1 MTLAIYRSVQVE
13 AENAHQAKRHFSVSG
28 VLSEL
33 DLSLPQAIMTGR
45 RASRRNVFIVI
56 VIICRQTTMKNC
68 MLIFRNITCV

>member
-13 AENAHQAKRHFSVSG
+13 AENAHHVFRCLECF
-28 VLSEL
+28 LS
-33 DLSLPQAIMTGR
+33 STFLPQAIMTGR

-56 VIICRQTTMKNC
+56 VIICRQMTMKNC